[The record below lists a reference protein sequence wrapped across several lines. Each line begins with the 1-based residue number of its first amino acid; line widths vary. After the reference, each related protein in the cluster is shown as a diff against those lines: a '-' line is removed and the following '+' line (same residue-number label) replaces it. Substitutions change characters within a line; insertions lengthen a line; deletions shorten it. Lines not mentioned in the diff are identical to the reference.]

1 MRYIFISPHLDDIS
15 LSCGGIVNY
24 LHNNGIEVEIWS
36 IFAGSPVSNNLTPF
50 AESLHNRWK
59 LPMDAPKTR
68 REEDIIACNIL
79 GAMHKHFDFLD
90 CIYRFDS
97 QNLPLIN
104 HEEDLYQNLPISQ
117 NHLVNEISALIGSQI
132 SQRDIIIS
140 PLAIGNHVDHQIIF
154 RAIQNLRLKNL
165 FYYEDYPYVIKN
177 NEEGYQFDNLIAN
190 SYSLTKENIL
200 HWHNSIATYKSQ
212 ISTFWISVEKMKEEI
227 SIFFKNG
234 GGTNLW
240 QPILNKT

>member
-24 LHNNGIEVEIWS
+24 LHKNEINVEIWS

-59 LPMDAPKTR
+59 LPLDAPKTR
-68 REEDIIACNIL
+68 RAEDIIACEIL
-79 GAMHKHFDFLD
+79 GALHKHFDFLD

-97 QNLPLIN
+97 QDHPLIN
-104 HEEDLYQNLPISQ
+104 HEEDLYQNLPDSQ
-117 NHLVNEISALIGSQI
+117 NYLVDEISTLIGSLI
-132 SQRDIIIS
+132 SQQDIIIS

-154 RAIQNLRLKNL
+154 RAIQKLSFKNL
-165 FYYEDYPYVIKN
+165 FFYEDYPYVIKT
-177 NEEGYQFDNLIAN
+177 NEEKNSYHDLIAN
-190 SYSLTKENIL
+190 TYSLTKENMDK
-200 HWHNSIATYKSQ
+200 WHDSIAAYKSQ
-212 ISTFWISVEKMKEEI
+212 ISTFWISVERMKEEI

-234 GGTNLW
+234 GGQNLW
-240 QPILNKT
+240 QPVLK